1 MGARRPCSTASPQ
14 HQQALEG
21 SRDAV
26 STAGSPGRDQAAFRS
41 PNSSLLPQGTLKQQL
56 PQKAL
61 AGVRSDFL
69 PKKGSRGR
77 WGVQTGMDL

>member
-1 MGARRPCSTASPQ
+1 MHEGPAVLPPCST
-14 HQQALEG
+14 QQALEG

-26 STAGSPGRDQAAFRS
+26 GTAGSPVRDQAAFRS
-41 PNSSLLPQGTLKQQL
+41 PNSSLLPQGILKQQL